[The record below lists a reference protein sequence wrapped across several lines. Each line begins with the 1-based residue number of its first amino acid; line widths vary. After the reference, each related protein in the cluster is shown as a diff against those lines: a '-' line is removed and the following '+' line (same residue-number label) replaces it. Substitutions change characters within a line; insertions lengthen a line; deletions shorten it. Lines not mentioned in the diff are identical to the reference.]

1 MIENSSWQKECFDYE
16 NKYYGSA
23 YEFGGDVKEMITD
36 LKHYL
41 FSSHDQFTEVI
52 ARRFWFEEAGEA

>member
-23 YEFGGDVKEMITD
+23 YEFGGDVKEMMTD

-41 FSSHDQFTEVI
+41 FSSHDQFT
-52 ARRFWFEEAGEA
+52 